1 MPQLPNHQDPRSPDS
16 MLHGYIHVSA
26 CMFVLLVAL
35 CMNSHACTCC
45 ACLRGLSH
53 VPTCTYS
60 SSIFRTL
67 YSPCVSMNH
76 RLICPEFPCAFLD
89 RGGGGG
95 GGETQYML
103 LHGRGGLLVSSR
115 MVTTINTRY
124 VHVCIQAGSLRPRLE
139 SRSRCGSFN
148 VSVWH
153 LQHSEERET
162 GKKVSSFMRVGS
174 GTYKKC
180 SAKTTTS
187 DSSNHVSTSFRL
199 PPPPRTPPTQ
209 SQPYTSPPRRAQP
222 FPPCHQRDS

>member
-115 MVTTINTRY
+115 MVTTINTGMY
-124 VHVCIQAGSLRPRLE
+124 MYAYKPEVFVL
-139 SRSRCGSFN
+139 
-148 VSVWH
+148 
-153 LQHSEERET
+153 
-162 GKKVSSFMRVGS
+162 VSSHE
-174 GTYKKC
+174 
-180 SAKTTTS
+180 A
-187 DSSNHVSTSFRL
+187 DAALSTSRYGIYS
-199 PPPPRTPPTQ
+199 TQ
-209 SQPYTSPPRRAQP
+209 RRGKRAKR
-222 FPPCHQRDS
+222 CHLSCV